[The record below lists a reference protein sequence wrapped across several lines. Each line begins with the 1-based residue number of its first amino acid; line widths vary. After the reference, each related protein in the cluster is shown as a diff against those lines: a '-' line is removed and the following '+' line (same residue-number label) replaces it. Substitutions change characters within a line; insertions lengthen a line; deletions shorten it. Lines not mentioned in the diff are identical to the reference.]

1 MRHPIT
7 TTMMVVALVAGGTF
21 ALLRMRVDIFPPIN
35 QPQIYIVCSYGGMDP
50 SQMEGLIVN
59 QFELAF
65 QYVDGVRD
73 VESRCIQQVAII
85 KLSFFPETDMAK
97 AMASVVSQVNRA
109 QATMPPNVLPPLV
122 IQMDAGTVPVGY
134 LVLQSKTRS
143 LGAMGDFV
151 QTRIRPLVQK
161 LVPGTIATAPFG
173 TNVRSI
179 VVSVDPDR

>member
-1 MRHPIT
+1 MNPINLAMRHPIT

-97 AMASVVSQVNRA
+97 AMASVVSQVSPAAQVQAPPKPWTKRA
-109 QATMPPNVLPPLV
+109 ASRAPPTDSQP
-122 IQMDAGTVPVGY
+122 
-134 LVLQSKTRS
+134 KTSVDR
-143 LGAMGDFV
+143 LM
-151 QTRIRPLVQK
+151 RIRPINTTFLEPSRAVSSPPGSAPTS
-161 LVPGTIATAPFG
+161 VPSG
-173 TNVRSI
+173 
-179 VVSVDPDR
+179 